1 MPVHFLQFEHFC
13 LPAAH
18 TDNAL
23 SVAVVHDSTT
33 PSGYEGIRL
42 QPWDYAGKLVVGAD
56 ATDRKLTSLLT
67 SLKRNAKTFGAVM
80 TTYPWLFAACPHC
93 NPQVD
98 QAMISIDVTL
108 PRDWIAPDNRLYQLV
123 HNRVAFDVVVP
134 PHVGAGL
141 CRLFLLL
148 VPVTLVLKQYPFGFA
163 RNLPRRLAHV
173 ATGPRSAF
181 CKGEHVVAG
190 RSALFFAPS

>member
-23 SVAVVHDSTT
+23 YDSST
-33 PSGYEGIRL
+33 PSGYEGVRL
-42 QPWDYAGKLVVGAD
+42 QPWDYTGKLVVGAD

-80 TTYPWLFAACPHC
+80 TTYPWLFAAC

-108 PRDWIAPDNRLYQLV
+108 PRDWIASDNRLYQLV
-123 HNRVAFDVVVP
+123 HNRVVFDVVVP
-134 PHVGAGL
+134 PHVGAGMTLGVELPIVPAAGGRDPRLEAISVRL
-141 CRLFLLL
+141 CSESAS
-148 VPVTLVLKQYPFGFA
+148 TA
-163 RNLPRRLAHV
+163 CPRRNGAKKRLLQ
-173 ATGPRSAF
+173 G
-181 CKGEHVVAG
+181 
-190 RSALFFAPS
+190 

>member
-33 PSGYEGIRL
+33 PSGYEGVRL
-42 QPWDYAGKLVVGAD
+42 QPWDYTGKLVVGAD

-134 PHVGAGL
+134 PHVGAGMTLGVELPIVPAAGGRDPRLEAISVRL
-141 CRLFLLL
+141 CSESAS
-148 VPVTLVLKQYPFGFA
+148 TA
-163 RNLPRRLAHV
+163 CPRRNGAKKRLLQ
-173 ATGPRSAF
+173 G
-181 CKGEHVVAG
+181 
-190 RSALFFAPS
+190 

>member
-23 SVAVVHDSTT
+23 SVVVVHDSTT
-33 PSGYEGIRL
+33 SSGYEGVRL
-42 QPWDYAGKLVVGAD
+42 QPLDYTDKLVVE
-56 ATDRKLTSLLT
+56 TSLLT
-67 SLKRNAKTFGAVM
+67 SLKRNVKTVGTVM

-98 QAMISIDVTL
+98 QVMISIDVTQ

-123 HNRVAFDVVVP
+123 HNRVVFDVVVP
-134 PHVGAGL
+134 PHVGAGMTLGVELPIVPAAGGRDPRLEAISVRL
-141 CRLFLLL
+141 CSES
-148 VPVTLVLKQYPFGFA
+148 A
-163 RNLPRRLAHV
+163 SMACPRRNGAKKRLLQ
-173 ATGPRSAF
+173 G
-181 CKGEHVVAG
+181 
-190 RSALFFAPS
+190 